1 MSEVLMFKNWFYVK
15 ENILYYIIYIK
26 FKNKQNQSMVLRI
39 SQDQGFS
46 RQELRGGQRY
56 FFCHHNIQMIFHLPE
71 PHIKRATVM
80 SQHMPTGTVRSLQMF
95 LKHSLSFSVFGEER
109 KRAIY
114 HRNWPES
121 RGPWI
126 MYRPYFERAK
136 RHYAKV
142 ALIRQES

>member
-1 MSEVLMFKNWFYVK
+1 
-15 ENILYYIIYIK
+15 
-26 FKNKQNQSMVLRI
+26 
-39 SQDQGFS
+39 
-46 RQELRGGQRY
+46 
-56 FFCHHNIQMIFHLPE
+56 MIFHLPE

-80 SQHMPTGTVRSLQMF
+80 SRHMPTGTVRSLQMF

-114 HRNWPES
+114 HRNWPER

-142 ALIRQES
+142 ALIRQESYFLFMKYSKICEHNNDESRESVFE